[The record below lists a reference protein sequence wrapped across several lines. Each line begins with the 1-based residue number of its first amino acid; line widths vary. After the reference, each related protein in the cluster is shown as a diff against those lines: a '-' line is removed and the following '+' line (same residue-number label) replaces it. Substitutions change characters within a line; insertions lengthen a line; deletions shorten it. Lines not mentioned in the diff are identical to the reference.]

1 MKYFVFM
8 LGLTFLSLTLAEQYT
23 DRYDDLDINEI
34 LANKRLL
41 STYIKCVLDQGRCTS
56 EGKAIKLHIKDAIQ
70 TGCEKCTETQ
80 KLKARQVVAHIR
92 EHEKTSW
99 EDMKKKY
106 DPGDKYKEIY
116 EAFLNA
122 GN

>member
-1 MKYFVFM
+1 MKHFIFL
-8 LGLTFLSLTLAEQYT
+8 LGFTLLSLTLAEQYT
-23 DRYDDLDINEI
+23 DRYDDIDVDDI

-41 STYIKCVLDQGRCTS
+41 TTYIKCILDQGRCTS
-56 EGKAIKLHIKDAIQ
+56 EGKEVKLHIKDAMQ

-80 KLKARQVVAHIR
+80 KQKARKVVGHIR
-92 EHEKTSW
+92 EHEKTYW

>member
-41 STYIKCVLDQGRCTS
+41 STYIKCVLDQSRCTS
-56 EGKAIKLHIKDAIQ
+56 EGKAIKCK
-70 TGCEKCTETQ
+70 
-80 KLKARQVVAHIR
+80 
-92 EHEKTSW
+92 
-99 EDMKKKY
+99 
-106 DPGDKYKEIY
+106 
-116 EAFLNA
+116 
-122 GN
+122 

>member
-1 MKYFVFM
+1 M

-56 EGKAIKLHIKDAIQ
+56 EGKAIKCK
-70 TGCEKCTETQ
+70 
-80 KLKARQVVAHIR
+80 
-92 EHEKTSW
+92 
-99 EDMKKKY
+99 
-106 DPGDKYKEIY
+106 
-116 EAFLNA
+116 
-122 GN
+122 

>member
-1 MKYFVFM
+1 M
-8 LGLTFLSLTLAEQYT
+8 
-23 DRYDDLDINEI
+23 
-34 LANKRLL
+34 
-41 STYIKCVLDQGRCTS
+41 
-56 EGKAIKLHIKDAIQ
+56 Q

-92 EHEKTSW
+92 EHEKTYW